1 MVGKKIKGRKRTIA
15 VDTMGN
21 LHGISV
27 DEANIHDVHLGC
39 KMIQQ
44 MKTKFPNIKNFL
56 ADAGYRGTAVKYAE
70 SLGCTLHISKKIKD
84 EFAIQPT
91 RWVVERTFSWL
102 NNYRR
107 LSKDYEITAKSASNF
122 IKIAMIRLTINHL
135 NS

>member
-1 MVGKKIKGRKRTIA
+1 MPSSCLLTSNKHTFAISKWVSPKRTRSYPFER
-15 VDTMGN
+15 VFN
-21 LHGISV
+21 
-27 DEANIHDVHLGC
+27 
-39 KMIQQ
+39 
-44 MKTKFPNIKNFL
+44 
-56 ADAGYRGTAVKYAE
+56 
-70 SLGCTLHISKKIKD
+70 TLHISKKIKD